1 MTGSAAALL
10 PLALSLVWLIAA
22 NVIAMF
28 PSRDKHWRV
37 AYVLIAVGV
46 PILGWA
52 TWENRAMTKLP
63 TPRGVLTPTVP
74 GRPDLAARGRAGGL
88 AVPACGRGR
97 SGGRFLARWTLRLR
111 SFRWGSGR
119 T

>member
-52 TWENRAMTKLP
+52 TWESGPVVGL
-63 TPRGVLTPTVP
+63 LL
-74 GRPDLAARGRAGGL
+74 LAAGA
-88 AVPACGRGR
+88 
-97 SGGRFLARWTLRLR
+97 SILR
-111 SFRWGSGR
+111 
-119 T
+119 

>member
-10 PLALSLVWLIAA
+10 PLALGLVWLIAA

-52 TWENRAMTKLP
+52 TWESGPVVGL
-63 TPRGVLTPTVP
+63 LL
-74 GRPDLAARGRAGGL
+74 LAAGASILRWPVVFFWRWLRRQAG
-88 AVPACGRGR
+88 
-97 SGGRFLARWTLRLR
+97 
-111 SFRWGSGR
+111 
-119 T
+119 

>member
-52 TWENRAMTKLP
+52 TWESGPVVGL
-63 TPRGVLTPTVP
+63 LL
-74 GRPDLAARGRAGGL
+74 LAAGASILRWPVVFFWRWLLRQAG
-88 AVPACGRGR
+88 
-97 SGGRFLARWTLRLR
+97 
-111 SFRWGSGR
+111 
-119 T
+119 

>member
-52 TWENRAMTKLP
+52 TWESGPVVGLLLFCLLYTSP
-63 TPRGVLTPTVP
+63 SPR
-74 GRPDLAARGRAGGL
+74 D
-88 AVPACGRGR
+88 
-97 SGGRFLARWTLRLR
+97 
-111 SFRWGSGR
+111 
-119 T
+119 